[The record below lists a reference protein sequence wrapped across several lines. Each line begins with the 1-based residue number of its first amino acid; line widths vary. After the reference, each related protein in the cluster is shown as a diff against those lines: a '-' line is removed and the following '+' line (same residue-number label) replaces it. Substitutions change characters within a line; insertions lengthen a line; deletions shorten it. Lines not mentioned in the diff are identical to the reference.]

1 MRSLDVFDINFT
13 DSRKTEKEHDN
24 VEQSLLDNDFD
35 AILFTK
41 IVGSENRL
49 RFMKTISK
57 WDNYQGR
64 FNENYLRHQEIYYDE
79 GYYGISCADNTVLH
93 L

>member
-1 MRSLDVFDINFT
+1 
-13 DSRKTEKEHDN
+13 
-24 VEQSLLDNDFD
+24 
-35 AILFTK
+35 
-41 IVGSENRL
+41 
-49 RFMKTISK
+49 MKTISK
-57 WDNYQGR
+57 WDNYQGQ